1 MKPLSKTILVLIVF
15 LCSAIVI
22 SAIVVPLIV
31 IFVLKTVAE
40 AAEAAQNGEQGSL
53 FQKTTTMYVIVH
65 NRL

>member
-40 AAEAAQNGEQGSL
+40 AAEAAQNGEQGS
-53 FQKTTTMYVIVH
+53 FISRKPKCYST
-65 NRL
+65 

>member
-1 MKPLSKTILVLIVF
+1 MKPLSKTVLVLIVI

-31 IFVLKTVAE
+31 IFVQKTVAE

-53 FQKTTTMYVIVH
+53 FPKNNNNVIVH